1 MSIQQNF
8 PAISPSLSLNF
19 ARSKTLDPRI
29 TFTRTSS
36 ATRVN
41 GQGLIEVIPANSA
54 RFDHSYDPVSGTVR
68 SLGLL
73 IEEQRVNLLLRSEE
87 FGNASWTTNKIGTT
101 VTANQAEAPNGT
113 QTADILIPDAG
124 VTVSTITSASSTSIR
139 QDITKAASAIT
150 YTFSVYAKSAGYNA
164 IRLATRDEATG
175 LNQATITFSLANGTI
190 LTAAASS
197 GTFSSASGSVLPV
210 GNGWYRCVFTYTTS
224 TETGNRFL
232 ILPANTTSTTAD
244 GTSGI
249 YVWGAQLEQAS
260 FPTSYIPTS
269 GSTVTRT
276 ADNASMVG
284 ENFSSWYN
292 QSEGSIYCSFYRNL
306 EPSTFHYPVG
316 VRDQSDVNNRIHILF
331 STAFDGIIR
340 GGIIKDGVTQADS
353 FTGAVYSRTSINKS
367 IISYEENNV
376 TAAASGSLGGTNT
389 TAQIPQNINQMVVG
403 AIGPT
408 GQLNGHISQLT
419 YYPKR
424 LPNAF
429 LQNLTK

>member
-54 RFDHSYDPVSGTVR
+54 RFDHSYNPVSGTVR

-73 IEEQRVNLLLRSEE
+73 VEEARSNLFTRSED
-87 FGNASWTTNKIGTT
+87 FGTT
-101 VTANQAEAPNGT
+101 WFNQNSSETPSSDIAPDGTNNAWELKDTIDSVNVTHQIVESIN
-113 QTADILIPDAG
+113 L
-124 VTVSTITSASSTSIR
+124 TSAT
-139 QDITKAASAIT
+139 T
-150 YTFSVYAKSAGYNA
+150 YTISVFIK
-164 IRLATRDEATG
+164 
-175 LNQATITFSLANGTI
+175 ANT
-190 LTAAASS
+190 LPRVLLVL
-197 GTFSSASGSVLPV
+197 SGSVSFSSGPKV
-210 GNGWYRCVFTYTTS
+210 GTYNLQTGQIVSNTTGTTAQIISYPNGWYRC
-224 TETGNRFL
+224 
-232 ILPANTTSTTAD
+232 ILSVTAD
-244 GTSGI
+244 GTGGAFIAIRLDDGTANSYTGDGTGSI
-249 YVWGAQLEQAS
+249 LIWGAQLEAGA

-292 QSEGSIYCSFYRNL
+292 SSEGSIYCSFYRSL

-316 VRDQSDVNNRIHILF
+316 VRNQSDVNNRIFIIF
-331 STAFDGIIR
+331 STAFNGIIR
-340 GGIIKDGVTQADS
+340 GGIVKDEVVQADS
-353 FTGAVYSRTSINKS
+353 FTAAVYSRTSINKS